1 MTTIMPCAERD
12 SPMDT
17 FADRV
22 KILQSESERIKQYLH
37 ALPPEALSKPSA
49 CTQWQV
55 QDVIAHLVGVAETY
69 ASSVSRGLQGDT
81 GPLPGRLPAGQGT
94 AALYAESIA
103 QRSIAAR
110 QTLGDALLATFDAAN
125 DRLNSL
131 LAGLEPEQRSIP
143 CYHAGGLVKA
153 QNFMDL
159 RLKELAVHE
168 WDIRAALEPEAHVS
182 SASIPAIM
190 TTISESIASGSL
202 RWAFWSGPHL
212 TTPVRYRFA
221 VTGLG
226 PSKSDIVVE
235 GNTLRMED
243 AGGTTADV
251 TIRCDTETYVLLV
264 YGRLNL
270 ETAIAAG
277 RLTLEGD
284 RHQAMAFGQWFRGI

>member
-1 MTTIMPCAERD
+1 
-12 SPMDT
+12 MDT

-22 KILQSESERIKQYLH
+22 KVLQAEAERIKQYLH
-37 ALPPEALSKPSA
+37 ALPLATLSQPSA

-55 QDVIAHLVGVAETY
+55 QDVIAHLIGVAETY

-81 GPLPGRLPAGQGT
+81 GPLPGRLPAWQAT
-94 AALYAESIA
+94 AALSAEGIA

-110 QTLGDALLATFDAAN
+110 KTLGDQLLASFDAAN
-125 DRLNSL
+125 DHLNGL
-131 LAGLEPEQRSIP
+131 LAGLTPEQRTIP
-143 CYHAGGLVKA
+143 CYHPGGIVKA
-153 QNFMDL
+153 QNFIDL

-168 WDIRAALEPEAHVS
+168 WDIRAGLEPEAHVS
-182 SASIPAIM
+182 PASIPAIL

-212 TTPVRYRFA
+212 TTPVRYRLA
-221 VTGLG
+221 VTGPG
-226 PSKSDIVVE
+226 PGKSDIVVE
-235 GNTLRMED
+235 GNTLRIED

-270 ETAIAAG
+270 EAAIAAG
-277 RLTLEGD
+277 RLTIEGD
-284 RHQAMAFGQWFRGI
+284 RHLAMAFGQWFRGI